1 MTDTDWQPSEIE
13 LGRRRWRRAQTR
25 RSVLVSVAS
34 TLVFAG
40 VLAWAVLGS
49 PGWAKVAQMFLDP
62 QIALASLPRI
72 LEGLWLNI
80 QVLVFA
86 VVSVVLLVAVR
97 PWALRVFRRSV
108 PETLTN
114 VAAHV
119 GRPAV
124 VVMDVSAHAGRV
136 KLAGEVWTARSAD
149 PAAVLPVGTSVRVVR
164 IDGATAVVE
173 PAPPG
178 PVDDTP

>member
-1 MTDTDWQPSEIE
+1 MAWVAWLAAAILLAVVE
-13 LGRRRWRRAQTR
+13 
-25 RSVLVSVAS
+25 VLTVDLIFLMLS
-34 TLVFAG
+34 AG
-40 VLAWAVLGS
+40 
-49 PGWAKVAQMFLDP
+49 
-62 QIALASLPRI
+62 ALAATVAALLGAPV
-72 LEGLWLNI
+72 GI